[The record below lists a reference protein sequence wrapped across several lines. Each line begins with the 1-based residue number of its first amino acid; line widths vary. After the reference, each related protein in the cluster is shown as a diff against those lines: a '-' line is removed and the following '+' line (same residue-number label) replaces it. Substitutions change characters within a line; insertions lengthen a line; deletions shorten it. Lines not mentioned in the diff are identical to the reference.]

1 MQLTDWAINVYAKAQ
16 GLTAW
21 LMDLLPMIGALGG
34 ILGIIGGI
42 LTRAAAAHDPAG
54 VFHAVHPTPEELA
67 GLSLSFAVLKSH
79 FNHVSNAAKIEDHGE
94 KLATVVPTSN
104 SKP

>member
-1 MQLTDWAINVYAKAQ
+1 MDFFINLAAKAQ
-16 GLTAW
+16 GITSW
-21 LMDLLPMIGALGG
+21 LMDLLPLLGAIGG

-42 LTRAAAAHDPAG
+42 LVRAAAAHDPAG

-79 FNHVSNAAKIEDHGE
+79 FNHLENAANIAA
-94 KLATVVPTSN
+94 ATAVPLPNTG
-104 SKP
+104 K